1 VSTVNVDPLLSLVV
15 REGLATMREL
25 DEYYS
30 YEDALNMAEILN
42 VRSYNDWLAHKDAQR
57 KQV

>member
-1 VSTVNVDPLLSLVV
+1 MSTVNVDPVLAMVV
-15 REGLATMREL
+15 VEGLASLREL

-42 VRSYNDWLAHKDAQR
+42 VRHYNEWLAGKD
-57 KQV
+57 K